1 MDLQTYI
8 AGYIHV
14 EIEALP
20 LVPAVGS
27 NDHDRWASGDQTRS
41 AEVCYTAGLDNAGC
55 ANRLRRHAKEEQRGP
70 DPCWNRLKAE
80 TTAAR
85 SVTGRD
91 YDWVLFGNGVF
102 L

>member
-1 MDLQTYI
+1 MTTT
-8 AGYIHV
+8 A
-14 EIEALP
+14 
-20 LVPAVGS
+20 
-27 NDHDRWASGDQTRS
+27 DRTRS

-55 ANRLRRHAKEEQRGP
+55 ATRLRRQAKVRGP
-70 DPCWNRLKAE
+70 DPSWNRLKAE

-91 YDWVLFGNGVF
+91 YDEALFGNGTF